1 MTFDLKSITPP
12 MKNHIDYLEDSI
24 RAIHKDRKIPISV
37 LLSMLLARFGFHRAF
52 AHPARKTRA
61 KAKA

>member
-1 MTFDLKSITPP
+1 
-12 MKNHIDYLEDSI
+12 MKNHIDYLEDYV
-24 RAIHKDRKIPISV
+24 RALHKDRKMPVSV
-37 LLSMLLARFGFHRAF
+37 ILSMILARFGFHRAF